1 MGLADEMKI
10 EPPCPKCGKKL
21 KIALNNARAGM
32 KTTCS
37 SCGAEIAF
45 AGNGGDA
52 ADAMN
57 RLGKSL
63 ERLGAKRR
71 R

>member
-1 MGLADEMKI
+1 MNLADEMKI

-21 KIALNNARAGM
+21 KIPLSKTRAGM
-32 KTTCS
+32 KTTCP
-37 SCGAEIAF
+37 SCGANIAF
-45 AGNGGDA
+45 TGKGGDA

-57 RLGKSL
+57 KLGKSL